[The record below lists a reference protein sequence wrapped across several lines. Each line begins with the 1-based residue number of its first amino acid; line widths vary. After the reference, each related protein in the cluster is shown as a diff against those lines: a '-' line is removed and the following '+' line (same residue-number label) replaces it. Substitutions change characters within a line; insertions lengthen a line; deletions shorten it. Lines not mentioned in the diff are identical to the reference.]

1 MSDSTKEKE
10 KALNSF
16 SDDLYDTE
24 IFETEFSQTMPHQP
38 ITAVKIVKKT
48 EEKKEREPTF
58 NPMDLSQLIDIDF
71 PPIDWLVDD
80 FIARGDFI
88 LCSGQPK
95 IGKSLVWFQL
105 MLHLSRGIN
114 FAQLRIARPQRV
126 YYVDAEMSAQV
137 MQQRLKLYDDQPH
150 IGNKNFLYEN
160 CLSSPVRFL
169 LTTEEQQ
176 DELVAKCLDEKIDIL
191 VLDNLFSLAKIDDWN
206 KPAEYLDK
214 LNPLIKKLRE
224 KKITT
229 VLIDHVNKNGEAFG
243 SQAKLVAIDTLMILE
258 RDEDEVFTLKI
269 ELERALH
276 KCDSPRFFIS
286 DENVVSE
293 ANADD
298 LVSPKQLVNWLDN
311 NFHLTYP
318 ANERT
323 KKAALDVLYKKY
335 EETFDVKNAEKL
347 MSKKSYL
354 ANHAVKW

>member
-1 MSDSTKEKE
+1 MSDSTKKKE
-10 KALNSF
+10 KVF
-16 SDDLYDTE
+16 VEDIDV
-24 IFETEFSQTMPHQP
+24 FETEFSQTMPHQP

-48 EEKKEREPTF
+48 EEEKERIPTF